1 MKKPS
6 ILCVDDEPNVVSGLA
21 MQLRRDYEVVG
32 ASSGAE
38 GLARL
43 RERAGEPE
51 ERAFAAVVSDMR
63 MPEMDGARFLAE
75 ARVVAPDATRIL
87 LTGYSEFEP
96 AIRAVNEG
104 GLFRFLLKPCPPDE
118 LRLALRDAVEQHRLV
133 VSERVLL
140 EQTLR
145 GSVRT
150 LLEILAM
157 THPAAFGR
165 AERVRRRALELAE
178 QTRLGETWALDLAAM
193 LAHLGEVI
201 VPEPVL
207 RKASAGAGLSLDEQ
221 RMFART
227 GHATERWLANIPRL
241 EPVRAILAAAGR
253 TPARAGASP
262 APGLA
267 AAARLL
273 VVANDFDALEEG
285 GDAPERALE
294 VLRGRKGRYDA
305 RDLDALAALVG
316 AEAATR
322 SVREI
327 GVHELRE
334 GMTFADDVHTRD
346 GVLLVTRG
354 HAVTAALVERFDNYG
369 HGFVR
374 EPLRVWA
381 QAPRD

>member
-1 MKKPS
+1 MTKPS

-43 RERAGEPE
+43 RERAGGPE

-87 LTGYSEFEP
+87 LTGYSEFEA

-118 LRLALRDAVEQHRLV
+118 LRVALRDAVEQHRLV

-178 QTRLGETWALDLAAM
+178 QTKLGETWALDLAAM

-207 RKASAGAGLSLDEQ
+207 RKASSGGALSADEQ

-241 EPVRAILAAAGR
+241 EPVRAVLAAAGR
-253 TPARAGASP
+253 TPARTGASP
-262 APGLA
+262 SPSLA

-273 VVANDFDALEEG
+273 VLANDFDALEEG

-294 VLRGRKGRYDA
+294 VLRGRRGRYDT
-305 RDLDALAALVG
+305 RDLDALAALLG

-322 SVREI
+322 SVREV
-327 GVHELRE
+327 GAHELRE
-334 GMTFADDVHTRD
+334 GMTFADDVHTRE
-346 GVLLVTRG
+346 GVLLVARG

-374 EPLRVWA
+374 EPLRVWT